1 MKHMPERSNK
11 EVLEKLNEFGSDVY
25 NQLSRGEFPRIK
37 IASRTT
43 SNIVFDEE
51 LSQFVLGEQRAL
63 RSASNIKQIRSLTQL
78 LWVASFAKRLVSEGK
93 SSTLRDLYYHS
104 LNYGL
109 KFREQLESDD
119 TVTDLE
125 TLLTEPREA
134 FNIFPKE
141 RSAIFGDLEI
151 EYTTPVTHKGRR
163 VNLNSNPDGV
173 MIGLSVAQAD
183 FLKCGAKQVFVI
195 EKNAVFRRF
204 IEERVYEKFNSI
216 LIDTAGQAPRLAR
229 LLIRR
234 LSREL
239 GLPVYL
245 LTDADPWGMHIA
257 MVIIRGSANAA
268 HLRELTTPDAKWVGL
283 WATDIKRFNL
293 PSFTLT
299 KLDEQRIKLLE
310 EDLRYRDFEWQSE
323 LQEFKKTKRRT
334 ELESFSAHGLTAIVD
349 KYLPKKLKMIAD
361 MS

>member
-1 MKHMPERSNK
+1 MLNKSSK
-11 EVLEKLNEFGSDVY
+11 EVLSKLTEMGNDISGQIE
-25 NQLSRGEFPRIK
+25 RGEFPRLK
-37 IASRTT
+37 LPSRTT
-43 SNIVFDEE
+43 SNIVFDEK
-51 LSQFVLGEQRAL
+51 LNQFILGDQRAE

-78 LWVASFAKRLVSEGK
+78 LWVASFAKRLVNEGK

-104 LNYGL
+104 LNYGI

-125 TLLTEPREA
+125 GLLIEPREN

-141 RSAIFGDLEI
+141 RSAIFGDLAI
-151 EYTTPVTHKGRR
+151 EYTTPETHKGKKA
-163 VNLNSNPDGV
+163 NLGSNPDGV
-173 MIGLSVAQAD
+173 MVGLSVAQAD
-183 FLKCGAKQVFVI
+183 FKECKADKVFVI

-234 LSREL
+234 LNLEL

-268 HLRELTTPDAKWVGL
+268 HLRELTTSKAKWAGL

-293 PSFTLT
+293 PSFPLT
-299 KLDEQRIKLLE
+299 KLDEQRIRLLE
-310 EDLRYRDFEWQSE
+310 ADMRYRDFEWQSE

-349 KYLPKKLKMIAD
+349 KYLPKKLKMIED
-361 MS
+361 MGQ

>member
-1 MKHMPERSNK
+1 MQKRLNK
-11 EVLEKLNEFGSDVY
+11 EVVSKLNELGMEIY
-25 NQLSRGEFPRIK
+25 GQLERGEFPRIK
-37 IASRTT
+37 LPGRTT

-51 LSQFVLGEQRAL
+51 LNQFILGDQKAV

-104 LNYGL
+104 LNYGI
-109 KFREQLESDD
+109 KFREQMESDD

-125 TLLTEPREA
+125 ALMTEPREA

-141 RSAIFGDLEI
+141 RSAIFGDLSI
-151 EYTTPVTHKGRR
+151 EYTTPETHKGRR
-163 VNLNSNPDGV
+163 ANLGSNPDGV
-173 MIGLSVAQAD
+173 MVGLSVAQAD
-183 FLKCGAKQVFVI
+183 FLSCNANKVFVI

-204 IEERVYEKFNSI
+204 IEERVYDKFNAL

-234 LSREL
+234 LSLEL

-268 HLRELTTPDAKWVGL
+268 HLRELTTSTARWVGL
-283 WATDIKRFNL
+283 WATDIKRFSL
-293 PSFTLT
+293 PSFPLT
-299 KLDEQRIKLLE
+299 KLDEQRIRLLE
-310 EDLRYRDFEWQSE
+310 ADMRYRDFEWQSE

-334 ELESFSAHGLTAIVD
+334 ELESFSAHGLTAIVE

>member
-1 MKHMPERSNK
+1 GVRK
-11 EVLEKLNEFGSDVY
+11 FGSAIWD
-25 NQLSRGEFPRIK
+25 
-37 IASRTT
+37 
-43 SNIVFDEE
+43 
-51 LSQFVLGEQRAL
+51 VLGERKAS
-63 RSASNIKQIRSLTQL
+63 RSASNIKQVRSLTQL
-78 LWVASFAKRLVSEGK
+78 LWVASFAKRLVGEGK

-104 LNYGL
+104 LNYGI

-125 TLLTEPREA
+125 ALLTEPREA

-141 RSAIFGDLEI
+141 RSAIFGDLTI
-151 EYTTPVTHKGRR
+151 EYTTPETHKGKR
-163 VNLNSNPDGV
+163 VNLASNPDGV
-173 MIGLSVAQAD
+173 MVGLSVAQAD
-183 FLKCGAKQVFVI
+183 LLSCNADKVFVI

-204 IEERVYEKFNSI
+204 IEERVHEKFNSL

-234 LSREL
+234 LNVEL

-268 HLRELTTPDAKWVGL
+268 HLRELTTPAAKWTGL
-283 WATDIKRFNL
+283 WATDIRRFSL
-293 PSFTLT
+293 PSFALT
-299 KLDEQRIKLLE
+299 KLDEQRIRLLE
-310 EDLRYRDFEWQSE
+310 QDMRYRDFQWQSE
-323 LQEFKKTKRRT
+323 LQEFKKTGRRS

-349 KYLPKKLKMIAD
+349 KYLPKKLKMLSE
-361 MS
+361 MG

>member
-1 MKHMPERSNK
+1 MLKKSSE
-11 EVLEKLNEFGSDVY
+11 EVQSKLTELGNDIYGQIE
-25 NQLSRGEFPRIK
+25 RGEFPRMK
-37 IASRTT
+37 LPSRTT
-43 SNIVFDEE
+43 GNMVFDEE
-51 LSQFVLGEQRAL
+51 LNQFVLGEQRAE

-78 LWVASFAKRLVSEGK
+78 LWVASFAKRLVAEGK

-104 LNYGL
+104 LNYGI

-119 TVTDLE
+119 TITDLE
-125 TLLTEPREA
+125 ALMMEPRET

-141 RSAIFGDLEI
+141 RSAIFGDLSI
-151 EYTTPVTHKGRR
+151 EYTTPETHKGRKA
-163 VNLNSNPDGV
+163 NLASNPDGV
-173 MIGLSVAQAD
+173 MVGLSVSQAD
-183 FLKCGAKQVFVI
+183 FKECRAKQVFVI

-204 IEERVYEKFNSI
+204 IEERVHEKYNSI

-234 LSREL
+234 LNLEL

-268 HLRELTTPDAKWVGL
+268 HLRELTTPKAKWAGL
-283 WATDIKRFNL
+283 WATDMKRFSL
-293 PSFTLT
+293 PSFALT
-299 KLDEQRIKLLE
+299 KLDEQRIRLLE
-310 EDLRYRDFEWQSE
+310 QDMRYRDFEWQAE
-323 LQEFKKTKRRT
+323 LQEFKKTKRRA
-334 ELESFSAHGLTAIVD
+334 ELEAFSAHGLTAIVD
-349 KYLPKKLKMIAD
+349 KYLPKKLKMIED

>member
-1 MKHMPERSNK
+1 MQKRLNK
-11 EVLEKLNEFGSDVY
+11 EVLSKLTELGIEVY
-25 NQLSRGEFPRIK
+25 GQIERGEFPRIK
-37 IASRTT
+37 LPIRST
-43 SNIVFDEE
+43 SNIIFDEE
-51 LSQFVLGEQRAL
+51 LKQLVLGPYKAERT
-63 RSASNIKQIRSLTQL
+63 ASNIKQIRSLTQL
-78 LWVASFAKRLVSEGK
+78 LWVASFAKRLVEEGK

-104 LNYGL
+104 LNYGIR
-109 KFREQLESDD
+109 FREQLESDD

-125 TLLTEPREA
+125 ALLMEPREA

-141 RSAIFGDLEI
+141 RSSIFGDLTI
-151 EYTTPVTHKGRR
+151 EYTTPETHKGMRA
-163 VNLNSNPDGV
+163 NLSSNPDGV

-183 FLKCGAKQVFVI
+183 FISCKADKVFVI

-204 IEERVYEKFNSI
+204 IEERVYERFNAI

-229 LLIRR
+229 LLLRR
-234 LSREL
+234 LNMEL

-268 HLRELTTPDAKWVGL
+268 HLRELTTPEAKWVGL

-293 PSFTLT
+293 PSFPLT
-299 KLDEQRIKLLE
+299 KLDEERIRLLE

-323 LQEFKKTKRRT
+323 LQEFKKTKRRA
-334 ELESFSAHGLTAIVD
+334 ELESFSAHGLSAIVD
-349 KYLPKKLKMIAD
+349 KYLPKKLKMVSEAG
-361 MS
+361 

>member
-1 MKHMPERSNK
+1 MPEKLNK
-11 EVLEKLNEFGSDVY
+11 EVVSKLNELGAEIY
-25 NQLSRGEFPRIK
+25 RQIERGEFPRIK

-43 SNIVFDEE
+43 SNIVFDEG
-51 LSQFVLGEQRAL
+51 LNQFILGEQRAV

-78 LWVASFAKRLVSEGK
+78 LWVASFAKRLVAEGK

-104 LNYGL
+104 LNYGI
-109 KFREQLESDD
+109 KFREQMESDD

-125 TLLTEPREA
+125 TLMTEPREA

-141 RSAIFGDLEI
+141 RSAVFGDLTI
-151 EYTTPVTHKGRR
+151 EYTTPESHKGRR

-173 MIGLSVAQAD
+173 MVGLSVAKSD
-183 FLKCGAKQVFVI
+183 FIECKAKQVFVI
-195 EKNAVFRRF
+195 EKNAIFRRF
-204 IEERVYEKFNSI
+204 IEERVHEKFDAI
-216 LIDTAGQAPRLAR
+216 LIDTAGQAPRLSR

-234 LSREL
+234 LSHEL

-257 MVIIRGSANAA
+257 MVIMRGSANAA
-268 HLRELTTPDAKWVGL
+268 HLRELTTSNAKWVGL

-293 PSFTLT
+293 PSFALT
-299 KLDEQRIKLLE
+299 KLDERRIRLLE
-310 EDLRYRDFEWQSE
+310 QDMRYRDFEWQSE

-361 MS
+361 MQ

>member
-1 MKHMPERSNK
+1 MQKRLNK
-11 EVLEKLNEFGSDVY
+11 EVVSKLNELGMEIY
-25 NQLSRGEFPRIK
+25 GQLERGEFPRIK
-37 IASRTT
+37 LPGRTT

-51 LSQFVLGEQRAL
+51 LNQFILGDQKAV

-104 LNYGL
+104 LNYGI

-125 TLLTEPREA
+125 ALMTEPREA

-141 RSAIFGDLEI
+141 RSAIFGDLSI
-151 EYTTPVTHKGRR
+151 EYTTPETHKGRR
-163 VNLNSNPDGV
+163 ANLGSNPDGV
-173 MIGLSVAQAD
+173 MVGLSVAQAD
-183 FLKCGAKQVFVI
+183 FLSCNANKVFVI

-204 IEERVYEKFNSI
+204 IEERVYDKFNAL

-234 LSREL
+234 LSLEL

-268 HLRELTTPDAKWVGL
+268 HLRELTTSTARWVGL
-283 WATDIKRFNL
+283 WATDIKRFSL
-293 PSFTLT
+293 PSFPLT
-299 KLDEQRIKLLE
+299 KLDEQRIRLLE
-310 EDLRYRDFEWQSE
+310 ADMRYRDFEWQSE

-334 ELESFSAHGLTAIVD
+334 ELESFSAHGLTAIVE

>member
-1 MKHMPERSNK
+1 MQKRLNK
-11 EVLEKLNEFGSDVY
+11 EVLSKLNELGTEVY
-25 NQLSRGEFPRIK
+25 RQIERGEFPRVKLPI
-37 IASRTT
+37 
-43 SNIVFDEE
+43 
-51 LSQFVLGEQRAL
+51 
-63 RSASNIKQIRSLTQL
+63 RSASNLSFDDELNQLVLGEYKGERTASNVKQIRSLTQL
-78 LWVASFAKRLVSEGK
+78 LWVASFAKRLVQEGK

-104 LNYGL
+104 LNYGI

-125 TLLTEPREA
+125 ALMTEPREA

-141 RSAIFGDLEI
+141 RSAIFGDLSI
-151 EYTTPVTHKGRR
+151 EYTTPETHKGKK
-163 VNLNSNPDGV
+163 VNLGSNPDGV
-173 MIGLSVAQAD
+173 MVGLSVAQSDLKSCNAD
-183 FLKCGAKQVFVI
+183 KVFVL

-204 IEERVYEKFNSI
+204 IEERVYEKFNAL

-229 LLIRR
+229 LLLRR
-234 LSREL
+234 LNLEL
-239 GLPVYL
+239 GLPIYL

-268 HLRELTTPDAKWVGL
+268 HLRELTTPGAKWVGL
-283 WATDIKRFNL
+283 WATDIKRFDL
-293 PSFTLT
+293 PSFPLT

-310 EDLRYRDFEWQSE
+310 EDLRYREFEWQSE

-334 ELESFSAHGLTAIVD
+334 ELESFSAHGLTAIVE

-361 MS
+361 MG

>member
-1 MKHMPERSNK
+1 MPKRLNK
-11 EVLEKLNEFGSDVY
+11 EVLSKLNELGTEVY
-25 NQLSRGEFPRIK
+25 RQIERGEFPRVKLPIR
-37 IASRTT
+37 ST
-43 SNIVFDEE
+43 SNILFNEE
-51 LSQFVLGEQRAL
+51 LNQLILGDDKTERT
-63 RSASNIKQIRSLTQL
+63 ASNIKQIRSLTQL
-78 LWVASFAKRLVSEGK
+78 LWVASFAKRLVQEGK

-104 LNYGL
+104 LNYGI

-125 TLLTEPREA
+125 ALMTEPREA

-141 RSAIFGDLEI
+141 RSAIFGDLSI
-151 EYTTPVTHKGRR
+151 EYTTPETHKGRKA
-163 VNLNSNPDGV
+163 NLGSNPDGV
-173 MIGLSVAQAD
+173 MVGLSVAQSD
-183 FLKCGAKQVFVI
+183 FLSCNANKVFVI

-204 IEERVYEKFNSI
+204 IEERVYDKFNAL

-229 LLIRR
+229 LLLRR
-234 LSREL
+234 LNLEL
-239 GLPVYL
+239 GLPIYL

-268 HLRELTTPDAKWVGL
+268 HLRELTTPGARWVGL

-293 PSFTLT
+293 PSFPLT
-299 KLDEQRIKLLE
+299 KLDERRIRLLE
-310 EDLRYRDFEWQSE
+310 EDLRYREFEWQSE

-334 ELESFSAHGLTAIVD
+334 ELESFSAHGLTAIVE

>member
-1 MKHMPERSNK
+1 MQKRLNK
-11 EVLEKLNEFGSDVY
+11 EVVSKLNELGMEIY
-25 NQLSRGEFPRIK
+25 GQLERGEFPRIK
-37 IASRTT
+37 LPGRTT

-51 LSQFVLGEQRAL
+51 LNQFILGDQKAV

-104 LNYGL
+104 LNYGI
-109 KFREQLESDD
+109 KFREQMESDD

-125 TLLTEPREA
+125 ALMTEPREA

-141 RSAIFGDLEI
+141 RSAIFGDLSI
-151 EYTTPVTHKGRR
+151 EYTTPETHKGRR
-163 VNLNSNPDGV
+163 ANLGSNPDGV
-173 MIGLSVAQAD
+173 MVGLSVAQAD
-183 FLKCGAKQVFVI
+183 FLSCNADKVFVI

-204 IEERVYEKFNSI
+204 IEERVYDKFNAL

-234 LSREL
+234 LSLEL

-268 HLRELTTPDAKWVGL
+268 HLRELTTSTARWVGL
-283 WATDIKRFNL
+283 WATDIKRFSL
-293 PSFTLT
+293 PSFPLT
-299 KLDEQRIKLLE
+299 KLDEQRIRLLE
-310 EDLRYRDFEWQSE
+310 ADMRYRDFEWQSE

-334 ELESFSAHGLTAIVD
+334 ELESFSAHGLTAIVE

>member
-1 MKHMPERSNK
+1 MLRKSNR
-11 EVLEKLNEFGSDVY
+11 EVLSKLSELGNEIY
-25 NQLSRGEFPRIK
+25 AEIERGEFPRIR
-37 IASRTT
+37 IPSRTT

-51 LSQFVLGEQRAL
+51 LGQFVLGDQRSL
-63 RSASNIKQIRSLTQL
+63 RSAANIKQIRSLTQL
-78 LWVASFAKRLVSEGK
+78 LWVASFAKRLVSEEK

-104 LNYGL
+104 LNYGIR
-109 KFREQLESDD
+109 FRDQTESDD

-125 TLLTEPREA
+125 TLLGEPREG

-151 EYTTPVTHKGRR
+151 EYTTPETHKGRR
-163 VNLNSNPDGV
+163 VNLGSNPDGV
-173 MIGLSVAQAD
+173 MVGLSVAQAD
-183 FLKCGAKQVFVI
+183 FLSCKADKVFVI

-204 IEERVYEKFNSI
+204 IEERVYDKFNAI

-234 LSREL
+234 LNQEL

-268 HLRELTTPDAKWVGL
+268 HLRELTTVKAKWVGL
-283 WATDIKRFNL
+283 WATDIKRFSL
-293 PSFTLT
+293 PSFPLT
-299 KLDEQRIKLLE
+299 KLDEERIRLLE
-310 EDLRYRDFEWQSE
+310 EDMRYRDFEWQSE
-323 LQEFKKTKRRT
+323 LQEFKKTKRRA
-334 ELESFSAHGLTAIVD
+334 ELEAFSAHGLTAIVD
-349 KYLPKKLKMIAD
+349 KYLPKKLKMIEE
-361 MS
+361 S

>member
-1 MKHMPERSNK
+1 MLKKSSE
-11 EVLEKLNEFGSDVY
+11 EVQSKLAELGNEIYG
-25 NQLSRGEFPRIK
+25 QIERGEFPRMK
-37 IASRTT
+37 LPSRTT
-43 SNIVFDEE
+43 GNIVFDEE
-51 LSQFVLGEQRAL
+51 LNQFILGDQRAE

-78 LWVASFAKRLVSEGK
+78 LWVASFAKRLVAEGK

-104 LNYGL
+104 LNYGI
-109 KFREQLESDD
+109 KFREQLESDN
-119 TVTDLE
+119 TITDLE
-125 TLLTEPREA
+125 ALMMEPRET

-141 RSAIFGDLEI
+141 RSAIFGDLSI
-151 EYTTPVTHKGRR
+151 EYTTPETHKGRKA
-163 VNLNSNPDGV
+163 NLASNPDGV
-173 MIGLSVAQAD
+173 MVGLSVSQAD
-183 FLKCGAKQVFVI
+183 FKECKAKQVFVI

-204 IEERVYEKFNSI
+204 IEERVYEKFDSI

-234 LSREL
+234 LNLEL

-268 HLRELTTPDAKWVGL
+268 HLRELTTPKAKWTGL

-293 PSFTLT
+293 PSFALT
-299 KLDEQRIKLLE
+299 KLDEQRIRLLE
-310 EDLRYRDFEWQSE
+310 EDMRYRDFEWQAE
-323 LQEFKKTKRRT
+323 LQEFKKTKRRA
-334 ELESFSAHGLTAIVD
+334 ELEAFSAHGLTAIVD
-349 KYLPKKLKMIAD
+349 KYLPKKLKMIED

>member
-1 MKHMPERSNK
+1 MQKRLNK
-11 EVLEKLNEFGSDVY
+11 EVLPKLNELGTEIY
-25 NQLSRGEFPRIK
+25 RQLEGGEFPRIK
-37 IASRTT
+37 LPGRTT
-43 SNIVFDEE
+43 SNIIFNEE
-51 LSQFVLGEQRAL
+51 LNQFILGDQKAV

-104 LNYGL
+104 LNYGI

-119 TVTDLE
+119 TVADLE
-125 TLLTEPREA
+125 ALMTEPREA

-141 RSAIFGDLEI
+141 RSAIFGDLSI
-151 EYTTPVTHKGRR
+151 EYTTPETHKGKKA
-163 VNLNSNPDGV
+163 NLGSNPDGV
-173 MIGLSVAQAD
+173 MVGLSVAQAD
-183 FLKCGAKQVFVI
+183 FLSCSANKVFVI

-204 IEERVYEKFNSI
+204 IEERVYEKFNAL

-234 LSREL
+234 LNLEL

-268 HLRELTTPDAKWVGL
+268 HLRELTTSAARWVGL

-293 PSFTLT
+293 PSFPLT
-299 KLDEQRIKLLE
+299 KLDEQRIRLLE
-310 EDLRYRDFEWQSE
+310 WDMRYRDFEWQSE

-334 ELESFSAHGLTAIVD
+334 ELESFSAHGLTAIVE